1 MSVRAVFG
9 ATDRVAR
16 EGAEDAMIGGASALS
31 TVLTGYFALAGAHP
45 GVLLAPMSLL
55 VYGFGA
61 ARALDGRVRQ
71 PGLGGKRPRGF
82 REGEPIPE
90 VARVGVP
97 TAPLAAIVALGY
109 DEERRLAAVT
119 APGIR
124 LAKSVGAARRAWAL
138 ERLATA
144 GAGAFSDPELHRP
157 FLHLAAPSQGG
168 NVTSADFGGVPE
180 VDKAAQRRATDLGH
194 ELVTPW
200 SDEPRASVG
209 GFWHVVGAID
219 ARGHAAILCCREPEG
234 GIEIEPLELDAP
246 RCAEPVRRGAP
257 RVRPGE
263 FLPESAP
270 IAIELDASGRV
281 RAVRA
286 HLELAQLALRIE
298 APTR

>member
-1 MSVRAVFG
+1 MSARGVFG

-16 EGAEDAMIGGASALS
+16 EAAEDAMIGGASALS

-82 REGEPIPE
+82 RDGEPIPE
-90 VARVGVP
+90 VARVGVS

-109 DEERRLAAVT
+109 DEERRLAAVM

-124 LAKSVGAARRAWAL
+124 LARSAGALRRAQVL
-138 ERLATA
+138 EKLATA

-157 FLHLAAPSQGG
+157 FLHVAGPSQGG
-168 NVTSADFGGVPE
+168 NVTSSDFGGVPD
-180 VDKAAQRRATDLGH
+180 VDKAAERRATEPGL

-200 SDEPRASVG
+200 SDEPRASYSG
-209 GFWHVVGAID
+209 IWHVVGALD

-234 GIEIEPLELDAP
+234 GIEIAPLEVEAP
-246 RCAEPVRRGAP
+246 RCAEPVRRGAT
-257 RVRPGE
+257 RVPPGE
-263 FLPESAP
+263 FLPEPAP
-270 IAIELDASGRV
+270 IAIELDTSGRA

-286 HLELAQLALRIE
+286 RAEMTQLALRIE
-298 APTR
+298 APAH